1 MYPAPR
7 TSLSSLAAPW
17 LSRSAARFVAD
28 MAPLKDT
35 HEISRVVA
43 AIRGGL
49 VKKHADGHLLLP
61 ADLAWPV
68 ASNNVL
74 FVRQFAAP
82 LFESVLNK
90 CMPVPGESMER
101 QRRIV
106 TGQPGIGKSVW
117 A

>member
-1 MYPAPR
+1 M
-7 TSLSSLAAPW
+7 T
-17 LSRSAARFVAD
+17 
-28 MAPLKDT
+28 PLEDA
-35 HEISRVVA
+35 HHISRVVA

-49 VKKHADGHLLLP
+49 VTEHADGHLLLP
-61 ADLAWPV
+61 AGLAWPV

-74 FVRQFAAP
+74 FVRKFAAP
-82 LFESVLNK
+82 LFDSVLNQ
-90 CMPVPGESMER
+90 CMPVPGESMKR

>member
-1 MYPAPR
+1 
-7 TSLSSLAAPW
+7 
-17 LSRSAARFVAD
+17 
-28 MAPLKDT
+28 MAPLEDT

-49 VKKHADGHLLLP
+49 VTEHADGHLLLP

-74 FVRQFAAP
+74 FVRQFTAP

-90 CMPVPGESMER
+90 CVPVPGESMER

>member
-1 MYPAPR
+1 
-7 TSLSSLAAPW
+7 
-17 LSRSAARFVAD
+17 
-28 MAPLKDT
+28 MAQLEDT
-35 HEISRVVA
+35 HKISRVVA

-49 VKKHADGHLLLP
+49 VTEHAGGHLLLP
-61 ADLAWPV
+61 ADQAWPV

-74 FVRQFAAP
+74 FVRRFAAP
-82 LFESVLNK
+82 LFESVLKK
-90 CMPVPGESMER
+90 CVPVPGESMEL